1 MQLIYFLKR
10 LIIPF
15 FSQEPAFTLIRH
27 TAKSQLGFKCVNLG
41 SSLFESLSEGLTLGV
56 VFLAIEIM
64 SKSVSAPINWENIFI
79 ISSFPNLAGFL
90 NSVPPTP
97 LFLLLLLVA
106 LFIQGFQSTC
116 RFINSLSVSYFSS
129 RIRTAVT
136 SRIHNQIL
144 NLSFAC
150 ASNFKVGDLM
160 DYALTGPD
168 AIRIQIE
175 QTSSFIV
182 ILLQAATYL
191 LVLVAISPWLL
202 IAVFFI
208 GTIVFTLQK
217 IMLPKIRVGSEDV
230 TNKAV
235 TVNSII
241 AEDIQGLRLLHS
253 TAQLESANDSL
264 QQNLLLLEQSL
275 RSQAPKLSLL
285 NPVSSFL
292 PIFAITLILAASLFI
307 IGNNGYLLPSL
318 VTFVLALQRLTIRV
332 NMIAAIT
339 NALADN
345 SGRIKRLNYIL
356 SDEDKSFRRIGG
368 VVFKKLEF
376 GLRFESVSL
385 RYSSDLPYA
394 IKNLSFSLP
403 KGHTLAFVGPSGA
416 GKSSIADLIS
426 GLYEPTDGSILIDN
440 QNLNVLDIQ
449 SWQMRLGTVSQDT
462 FLFNKTISENV
473 SFGVP
478 SATPAMIKDACVSA
492 QIHDFIQSLPEGYST
507 LVGERGFRLSGG
519 QRQRLSLARA
529 FLREPELLIL
539 DEATSALDSKNERLV
554 QDAISRFNKSNS
566 IIVIA
571 HRLSTIV
578 NADQILVMDSGSLVQ
593 SGTHT
598 ELVSCDGP
606 YLNLWKMQSQSS

>member
-1 MQLIYFLKR
+1 M
-10 LIIPF
+10 
-15 FSQEPAFTLIRH
+15 
-27 TAKSQLGFKCVNLG
+27 
-41 SSLFESLSEGLTLGV
+41 
-56 VFLAIEIM
+56 
-64 SKSVSAPINWENIFI
+64 
-79 ISSFPNLAGFL
+79 
-90 NSVPPTP
+90 
-97 LFLLLLLVA
+97 
-106 LFIQGFQSTC
+106 
-116 RFINSLSVSYFSS
+116 
-129 RIRTAVT
+129 
-136 SRIHNQIL
+136 
-144 NLSFAC
+144 
-150 ASNFKVGDLM
+150 
-160 DYALTGPD
+160 
-168 AIRIQIE
+168 
-175 QTSSFIV
+175 
-182 ILLQAATYL
+182 
-191 LVLVAISPWLL
+191 
-202 IAVFFI
+202 
-208 GTIVFTLQK
+208 
-217 IMLPKIRVGSEDV
+217 
-230 TNKAV
+230 
-235 TVNSII
+235 NSII

-253 TAQLESANDSL
+253 TAQLESANESL

-307 IGNNGYLLPSL
+307 IGNNGYLLASL

-440 QNLNVLDIQ
+440 QNLNVLDIK